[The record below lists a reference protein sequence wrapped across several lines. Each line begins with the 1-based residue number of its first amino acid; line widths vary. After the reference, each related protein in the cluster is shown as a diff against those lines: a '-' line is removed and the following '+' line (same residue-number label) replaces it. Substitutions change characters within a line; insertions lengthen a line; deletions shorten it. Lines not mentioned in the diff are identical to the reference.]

1 MLERGEDSEG
11 EEGGLPPATGLRVI
25 EEGAGTELELD
36 RGGKEGRGESRDLA
50 IPASFASEGGDA
62 AEGSGFLATDRES
75 LVRGC
80 CCCWS

>member
-25 EEGAGTELELD
+25 GEGADAGTELELE

-80 CCCWS
+80 CWS